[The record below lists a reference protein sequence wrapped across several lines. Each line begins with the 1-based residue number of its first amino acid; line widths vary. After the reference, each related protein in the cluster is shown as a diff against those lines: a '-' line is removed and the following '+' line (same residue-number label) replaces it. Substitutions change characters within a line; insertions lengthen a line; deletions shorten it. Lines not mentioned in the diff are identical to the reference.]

1 LHLFSGSTSHDR
13 TPAPLLLPGLRKSA
27 TIGINQDAS
36 EDDAPMDEEVFVFG
50 SFRLI
55 PAQRLLAEGG
65 KPVRLGNRALDILV
79 ALVERAGATVP
90 KEELIARAW
99 PDTVVEDAALRV
111 HVAALRKALGDG
123 RGGMRYVANHVGRG
137 YAFVAPIRR
146 ENAASP
152 PAVPDGADLAGNLPA
167 LLTRAVGRDE
177 IILALTTQLARRRFM
192 TIVGPGGIGKTTVAV
207 AVADRARASYKD
219 GVWFVDLAS
228 LSDPDLVPS
237 AVAAAL
243 GVHPS
248 GGDHTRALAAWLR
261 DKTALLM
268 LDSCEHVI
276 GAAASLAETLL
287 KAAPGVIILT
297 TSREPLRAEGETLH
311 RLAVLELPA
320 DPNMSAD
327 EALRYSAVQ
336 LFNERATAAMDEF
349 VIADADVPAVL
360 EICRRLDG
368 IPLALE
374 LAAARVGAFGVRDLA
389 AHLDDRFRL
398 LTAGRR
404 TALPRHQT
412 LSAALDWSYQLLPE
426 EERKVLRRV
435 AVFTGEF
442 PLEAGIAV
450 TADPGSSG
458 IVDCIAN
465 LVGKSLVTV
474 DVRGEVAQY
483 RLLDTT
489 RLYALEKLRS
499 AGEFRLTARCHAEY
513 YIALFASAEAE
524 SESQSQAQWLDIY
537 GRHLANV
544 RAALDWAM
552 SPDGDRQIGVA
563 LTVAALPLW
572 VQLSLFDE
580 CRERVEQALSGL
592 DDGQPVT
599 ARWRMQL
606 SAGFA
611 WALTYGVG
619 RAREAGPTWATTL
632 RLAEEL
638 DDRSYRLRALWSLC
652 IDQFNNGNLRAALEF
667 ARQFA
672 DLTARSSDTIELLM
686 ADRLLATAYHY
697 FGDQGEARH
706 HIDRALALLGNL
718 AQQQIVRVRFDMRVS
733 THYFQARILWLQGF
747 AEQAL
752 RVVEHNIEEGNAVG
766 QALSFCSVLGQGAC
780 PIALWT
786 GNLDAAERYGALL
799 LDHTER
805 HPIRLWNIWAR
816 CFLGLVIAKRGD
828 TGAGLQALRG
838 GLELAGEAKFLPRF
852 LLLLGEF
859 AASLGETGEIGRALE
874 TIEEAL
880 TRCKARDEG
889 WYVAELLRIK
899 GELILLQNA
908 VNARAAAEEYF
919 LDALDCARRQD
930 ALSWEL
936 RTARSLARLWRDRHR
951 TAEARE
957 LLHPVC
963 NRFTEGFATADL
975 KSARVLLD
983 TLR

>member
-1 LHLFSGSTSHDR
+1 
-13 TPAPLLLPGLRKSA
+13 LLPHGLRKSA

-36 EDDAPMDEEVFVFG
+36 EDDAPMDEEVFAFG
-50 SFRLI
+50 SFRLV
-55 PAQRLLAEGG
+55 PAQRALLEDE
-65 KPVRLGNRALDILV
+65 KPLRLGSRALEILV
-79 ALVERAGATVP
+79 ALVERPGETIS

-99 PDTVVEDAALRV
+99 PNTVVEEAALRV

-123 RGGMRYVANHVGRG
+123 RGGKRYIANHPGRG
-137 YAFVAPIRR
+137 YAFVASVTR
-146 ENAASP
+146 ENAASVI
-152 PAVPDGADLAGNLPA
+152 AVPDGADVAGSLPA
-167 LLTRAVGRDE
+167 LLTRVVGRDE
-177 IILALTTQLARRRFM
+177 IISALTTQLARRRFM

-219 GVWFVDLAS
+219 GVWFVELAS

-237 AVAAAL
+237 AVGAAL

-248 GGDHTRALAAWLR
+248 GGDHTGALAAWLR
-261 DKTALLM
+261 DKNALLV

-287 KAAPGVIILT
+287 KAAPGVGMLT

-311 RLAVLELPA
+311 RLAALELPA
-320 DPNMSAD
+320 DPIMFAA
-327 EALRYSAVQ
+327 EALRYSAVR

-349 VIADADVPAVL
+349 AMADSDVPAVL

-412 LSAALDWSYQLLPE
+412 LSAALDWSYQLLQE
-426 EERKVLRRV
+426 EERKVLRRLG
-435 AVFTGEF
+435 VFAGEF

-450 TADPGSSG
+450 TADPGSSD

-465 LVGKSLVTV
+465 LVGKSLVAA
-474 DVRGEVAQY
+474 DARGELPQY

-489 RLYALEKLRS
+489 RLYALEKLRNS
-499 AGEFRLTARCHAEY
+499 SEFRRIARRHAEY
-513 YIALFASAEAE
+513 YLTVFAPAEAD
-524 SESQSQAQWLDIY
+524 SESQSQAQWLGTY

-544 RAALDWAM
+544 RAALNWAM

-563 LTVAALPLW
+563 LTVAAVPLW
-572 VQLSLFDE
+572 VQLSLFGE

-592 DDGQPVT
+592 DDGQPAT

-606 SAGFA
+606 SAALG

-619 RAREAGPTWATTL
+619 RAREAGPAWATTL
-632 RLAEEL
+632 ELADEL
-638 DDRSYRLRALWSLC
+638 DDHSYRLRALWSLC
-652 IDQFNNGNLRAALEF
+652 IDQFNNGNLRAALQF
-667 ARQFA
+667 ARRFA

-686 ADRLLATAYHY
+686 ADRLLATAHHY

-752 RVVEHNIEEGNAVG
+752 RVVEHNIDEGNAVG

-786 GNLDAAERYGALL
+786 GNLDGAERYGALL

-816 CFLGLVIAKRGD
+816 CFLGLVIAKRD
-828 TGAGLQALRG
+828 DIDAGLRALRD
-838 GLELAGEAKFLPRF
+838 GLELAGEARFLPRF

-859 AASLGETGEIGRALE
+859 AASLGKTGEIGLGLE

-880 TRCKARDEG
+880 ARCKARDER
-889 WYVAELLRIK
+889 WYLAELLRIK

-908 VNARAAAEEYF
+908 VDAPAVAEEYF
-919 LDALDCARRQD
+919 LEALDSARRQD

-936 RTARSLARLWRDRHR
+936 RTATSLARLWRDRHR
-951 TAEARE
+951 AAEACE
-957 LLHPVC
+957 LLQPVY
-963 NRFTEGFATADL
+963 NRFTEGFDTTDL